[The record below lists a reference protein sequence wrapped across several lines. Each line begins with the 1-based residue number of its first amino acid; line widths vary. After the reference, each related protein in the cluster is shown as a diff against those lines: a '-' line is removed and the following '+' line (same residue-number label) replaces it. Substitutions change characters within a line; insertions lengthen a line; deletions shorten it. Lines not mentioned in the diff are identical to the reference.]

1 MKNGVNTDLG
11 KFRTV
16 LEMIKFEHT
25 IFALPFAYM
34 GMMLAANG
42 LPTLS
47 QFLWITV
54 AMVGA
59 RSFSMA
65 MNRYIDREID
75 ARNPR
80 TQDRAIP
87 AGKLTPTYVMGFAV
101 VSLIVFFVATYQL
114 APLARIAWPAVVLPL
129 VIYSYTK
136 RFTWL
141 NHVVLGISLGLAPIG
156 AWIAITNG
164 LSWPVVV
171 LGAAVMLWTAGFDII
186 YACQD
191 IDVDRRDRLF
201 SIPAV
206 FGVKQA
212 LLVTRSFHVLTV
224 ILLFT
229 VGIAFKLGA
238 VYYFGVM
245 LTALLLA
252 YENRLVK
259 PDDFSKVNMAFFT
272 MNGIISLQ
280 IFAFTGLDF
289 AARYLL
295 KGLA

>member
-1 MKNGVNTDLG
+1 MGKLNTI
-11 KFRTV
+11 

-34 GMMLAANG
+34 GMVLASNG
-42 LPTLS
+42 MPSLG
-47 QFLWITV
+47 QVFWITI

-59 RSFSMA
+59 RSFAMA
-65 MNRYIDREID
+65 INRYIDREID

-87 AGKLTPTYVMGFAV
+87 AGKLTPAYVMSFSV
-101 VSLIVFFVATYQL
+101 ISLILFFVATYQL
-114 APLARIAWPAVVLPL
+114 APLARIVWPAVVLPF

-141 NHVVLGISLGLAPIG
+141 NHVVLGICLGLAPIG

-164 LSWPVVV
+164 LSWQVVI
-171 LGAAVMLWTAGFDII
+171 LGAAVTLWVAGFDII

-191 IDVDRRDRLF
+191 IDIDKRDKLF

-206 FGVKQA
+206 FGIKRA
-212 LLVTRSFHVLTV
+212 LLVTRTFHILTV
-224 ILLFT
+224 CLLFT
-229 VGIAFKLGA
+229 VGVAFKLGA

-245 LTALLLA
+245 VTALLLA
-252 YENRLVK
+252 YENRMVK
-259 PDDFSKVNMAFFT
+259 PNDLSKVNLAFFT
-272 MNGIISLQ
+272 VNGFISLQ

-289 AARYLL
+289 AARYVL
-295 KGLA
+295 KGLG

>member
-1 MKNGVNTDLG
+1 MRSGRN
-11 KFRTV
+11 TV
-16 LEMIKFEHT
+16 LGRLKTVLDMIKFEHT

-42 LPTLS
+42 MPSLS
-47 QFLWITV
+47 QVFWITV

-59 RSFSMA
+59 RSFAMA
-65 MNRYIDREID
+65 LNRYIDRQID
-75 ARNPR
+75 SRNPR
-80 TQDRAIP
+80 TKERAIP
-87 AGKLTPTYVMGFAV
+87 AGKLTSKYVLGFSV
-101 VSLIVFFVATYQL
+101 VSLLVFFVATYQL
-114 APLARIAWPAVVLPL
+114 APLARVVWPAVVLPFI
-129 VIYSYTK
+129 IYSYTK

-164 LSWPVVV
+164 LDWPVVV
-171 LGAAVMLWTAGFDII
+171 LGAAVMLWVAGFDII

-191 IDVDRRDRLF
+191 IDVDRRDNLF

-206 FGVKQA
+206 FGIKKA
-212 LLVTRSFHVLTV
+212 LLVTRTFHVLTV
-224 ILLFT
+224 ALLFS
-229 VGIAFKLGA
+229 VGVAFKMGA
-238 VYYFGVM
+238 IYYFGVM
-245 LTALLLA
+245 ITGLLLA

-259 PDDFSKVNMAFFT
+259 YNDLSRVNMAFFT
-272 MNGIISLQ
+272 VNGFISLQ

-295 KGLA
+295 GGL

>member
-1 MKNGVNTDLG
+1 MKNGRNTVLG
-11 KFRTV
+11 KLKVV

-34 GMMLAANG
+34 GMVLAANG
-42 LPTLS
+42 LPS
-47 QFLWITV
+47 IAEIFWITV

-59 RSFSMA
+59 RSFAMA
-65 MNRYIDREID
+65 INRYIDREID

-80 TQDRAIP
+80 TEDRAIP
-87 AGKLTPTYVMGFAV
+87 AGKLNNNYVLVFSA

-114 APLARIAWPAVVLPL
+114 APLARLVWPAIVFPFL
-129 VIYSYTK
+129 IYSYTK

-141 NHVVLGISLGLAPIG
+141 SHVVLGVSLGLAPIA

-171 LGAAVMLWTAGFDII
+171 LGAAVTLWVAGFDII

-191 IDVDRRDRLF
+191 IDFDRKDKLF

-206 FGVKQA
+206 FGVKKA
-212 LLVTRSFHVLTV
+212 LLVTRTFHVLTV
-224 ILLFT
+224 CLLFT
-229 VGIAFKLGA
+229 VGVAFDLGV
-238 VYYFGVM
+238 VYYIGVAI
-245 LTALLLA
+245 TALLLA
-252 YENRLVK
+252 YENRMVK
-259 PDDFSKVNMAFFT
+259 EDDLSKVNVAFFT
-272 MNGIISLQ
+272 INGFISLQ

-289 AARYLL
+289 AARYLI
-295 KGLA
+295 KGMA

>member
-1 MKNGVNTDLG
+1 
-11 KFRTV
+11 
-16 LEMIKFEHT
+16 MIKFEHT

-42 LPTLS
+42 LPSLK
-47 QFLWITV
+47 QIIWITV

-75 ARNPR
+75 SRNPR
-80 TQDRAIP
+80 TKERAIP
-87 AGKLTPTYVMGFAV
+87 AGKLTSRYVMVFSL
-101 VSLIVFFVATYQL
+101 VSLVIFFIATYQL
-114 APLARIAWPAVVLPL
+114 APLARIVWPAVVFPL
-129 VIYSYTK
+129 IIYSYTK

-156 AWIAITNG
+156 AWIAIANG
-164 LSWPVVV
+164 LNWQVVV

-191 IDVDRRDRLF
+191 IDVDQRDRLF

-206 FGVKQA
+206 FGVKRA
-212 LLVTRSFHVLTV
+212 LLVTRMFHVLTV
-224 ILLFT
+224 GLLFT
-229 VGIAFKLGA
+229 VGVAFKMGA

-245 LTALLLA
+245 VTALLLT

-259 PDDFSKVNMAFFT
+259 PNDLSKINLAFFT
-272 MNGIISLQ
+272 VNGFISLQ

-295 KGLA
+295 KGLG

>member
-1 MKNGVNTDLG
+1 MVLG
-11 KFRTV
+11 RLKTV

-42 LPTLS
+42 RPTLW
-47 QFLWITV
+47 QIFWITV

-65 MNRYIDREID
+65 MNRYIDRELD
-75 ARNPR
+75 SRNPR
-80 TQDRAIP
+80 TKDRAIP
-87 AGKLTPTYVMGFAV
+87 AGKLTSTYVLGFAV
-101 VSLIVFFVATYQL
+101 VSIVIFFIATYQL
-114 APLARIAWPAVVLPL
+114 APLARIVWPAVVLPL
-129 VIYSYTK
+129 LIYSYTK

-141 NHVVLGISLGLAPIG
+141 NHMVLGISLGLAPIG
-156 AWIAITNG
+156 AWIAIANG
-164 LSWPVVV
+164 LTWPVVV

-186 YACQD
+186 YSCQD
-191 IDVDRRDRLF
+191 IDVDRRDKLF

-206 FGVKQA
+206 FGIERA
-212 LLVTRSFHVLTV
+212 LLVTRMFHVLTV
-224 ILLFT
+224 ALLFT
-229 VGIAFKLGA
+229 VGVAFKMGA

-245 LTALLLA
+245 VTALLLA

-259 PDDFSKVNMAFFT
+259 PNDLSKVNLAFFT
-272 MNGIISLQ
+272 MNGFISLQ
-280 IFAFTGLDF
+280 VFAFTGLDF

>member
-1 MKNGVNTDLG
+1 LG
-11 KFRTV
+11 KLKVV

-34 GMMLAANG
+34 GMVLAANG
-42 LPTLS
+42 LPS
-47 QFLWITV
+47 IAEIFWITV

-59 RSFSMA
+59 RSFAMA
-65 MNRYIDREID
+65 INRYIDREID

-80 TQDRAIP
+80 TEDRAIP
-87 AGKLTPTYVMGFAV
+87 AGKLNNNYVLVFSA

-114 APLARIAWPAVVLPL
+114 APLARLVWPAIVFPFL
-129 VIYSYTK
+129 IYSYTK

-141 NHVVLGISLGLAPIG
+141 SHVVLGVSLGLAPIA

-171 LGAAVMLWTAGFDII
+171 LGAAVTLWVAGFDII

-191 IDVDRRDRLF
+191 IDFDRKDKLF

-206 FGVKQA
+206 FGVKKA
-212 LLVTRSFHVLTV
+212 LLVTRTFHVLTV
-224 ILLFT
+224 CLLFT
-229 VGIAFKLGA
+229 VGVAFDLGV
-238 VYYFGVM
+238 VYYIGVAI
-245 LTALLLA
+245 TALLLA
-252 YENRLVK
+252 YENRMVK
-259 PDDFSKVNMAFFT
+259 EDDLSKVNVAFFT
-272 MNGIISLQ
+272 INGFISLQ

-289 AARYLL
+289 AARYLI
-295 KGLA
+295 KGMA

>member
-1 MKNGVNTDLG
+1 MGRLK
-11 KFRTV
+11 TV

-42 LPTLS
+42 RPTLW
-47 QFLWITV
+47 QIFWITV

-65 MNRYIDREID
+65 MNRYIDRELD
-75 ARNPR
+75 SRNPR
-80 TQDRAIP
+80 TKDRAIP
-87 AGKLTPTYVMGFAV
+87 AGKLTSTYVLGFAV
-101 VSLIVFFVATYQL
+101 VSIVIFFIATYQL
-114 APLARIAWPAVVLPL
+114 APLARIVWPAVVLPL
-129 VIYSYTK
+129 LIYSYTK

-141 NHVVLGISLGLAPIG
+141 NHMVLGISLGLAPIG
-156 AWIAITNG
+156 AWIAIANG
-164 LSWPVVV
+164 LTWPVVV

-186 YACQD
+186 YSCQD
-191 IDVDRRDRLF
+191 IDVDRRDKLF

-206 FGVKQA
+206 FGIERA
-212 LLVTRSFHVLTV
+212 LLVTRMFHVLTV
-224 ILLFT
+224 ALLFT
-229 VGIAFKLGA
+229 VGVAFKMGA

-245 LTALLLA
+245 VTALLLA

-259 PDDFSKVNMAFFT
+259 PNDLSKVNLAFFT
-272 MNGIISLQ
+272 MNGFISLQ
-280 IFAFTGLDF
+280 VFAFTGLDF

>member
-1 MKNGVNTDLG
+1 MG
-11 KFRTV
+11 KLKVV

-34 GMMLAANG
+34 GMVLAANG
-42 LPTLS
+42 LPS
-47 QFLWITV
+47 IAEIFWITV

-59 RSFSMA
+59 RSFAMA
-65 MNRYIDREID
+65 INRYIDREID

-80 TQDRAIP
+80 TEDRAIP
-87 AGKLTPTYVMGFAV
+87 AGKLNNNYVLVFSA

-114 APLARIAWPAVVLPL
+114 APLARLVWPAIVFPFL
-129 VIYSYTK
+129 IYSYTK

-141 NHVVLGISLGLAPIG
+141 SHVVLGVSLGLAPIA

-171 LGAAVMLWTAGFDII
+171 LGAAVTLWVAGFDII

-191 IDVDRRDRLF
+191 IDFDRKDKLF

-206 FGVKQA
+206 FGVKKA
-212 LLVTRSFHVLTV
+212 LLVTRTFHVLTV
-224 ILLFT
+224 CLLFT
-229 VGIAFKLGA
+229 VGVAFDLGV
-238 VYYFGVM
+238 VYYIGVAI
-245 LTALLLA
+245 TALLLA
-252 YENRLVK
+252 YENRMVK
-259 PDDFSKVNMAFFT
+259 EDDLSKVNVAFFT
-272 MNGIISLQ
+272 INGFISLQ

-289 AARYLL
+289 AARYLI
-295 KGLA
+295 KGMA

>member
-1 MKNGVNTDLG
+1 MG
-11 KFRTV
+11 KFKTI

-42 LPTLS
+42 MPSLK
-47 QFLWITV
+47 QIIWITV
-54 AMVGA
+54 AMIGA

-65 MNRYIDREID
+65 MNRYIDRDID

-80 TQDRAIP
+80 TKDRAIP
-87 AGKLTPTYVMGFAV
+87 AGKLTSRYVLLFSIG
-101 VSLIVFFVATYQL
+101 SLAVFFVATYQL
-114 APLARIAWPAVVLPL
+114 APLARVVWPAVVFPL
-129 VIYSYTK
+129 IIYSYTK

-164 LSWPVVV
+164 LSWPVVI
-171 LGAAVMLWTAGFDII
+171 LGGAVMLWSAGFDII

-191 IDVDRRDRLF
+191 IDVDQRDKLF

-206 FGVKQA
+206 FGVKRA
-212 LLVTRSFHVLTV
+212 LLVTRMFHVLTV
-224 ILLFT
+224 GLLFT
-229 VGIAFKLGA
+229 VGVAFKMGA
-238 VYYFGVM
+238 IYYFGVM
-245 LTALLLA
+245 ITALLLA
-252 YENRLVK
+252 YENRMVK
-259 PDDFSKVNMAFFT
+259 ANDLSRVNLAFFT
-272 MNGIISLQ
+272 VNGFISLQ

-295 KGLA
+295 KGLG

>member
-1 MKNGVNTDLG
+1 
-11 KFRTV
+11 
-16 LEMIKFEHT
+16 MIKFEHT

-42 LPTLS
+42 LPSLK
-47 QFLWITV
+47 QIVWITI

-80 TQDRAIP
+80 TKERAIP
-87 AGKLTPTYVMGFAV
+87 AGKLTSRYVMVFSM
-101 VSLIVFFVATYQL
+101 VSLAVFFIATYQL
-114 APLARIAWPAVVLPL
+114 APLARVVWPAVVFPL
-129 VIYSYTK
+129 IIYSYTK

-164 LSWPVVV
+164 LSWPVVI
-171 LGAAVMLWTAGFDII
+171 LGGAVMLWSAGFDII

-191 IDVDRRDRLF
+191 IDVDHQDGLL

-206 FGVKQA
+206 FGVKRA
-212 LLVTRSFHVLTV
+212 LLVTRMFHVLTV
-224 ILLFT
+224 GLLFT
-229 VGIAFKLGA
+229 VGVTFKMGA
-238 VYYFGVM
+238 IYYFGVM
-245 LTALLLA
+245 ITALLLA

-259 PDDFSKVNMAFFT
+259 PNDLSRVNMAFFT
-272 MNGIISLQ
+272 VNGFISLQ

-295 KGLA
+295 KGLG